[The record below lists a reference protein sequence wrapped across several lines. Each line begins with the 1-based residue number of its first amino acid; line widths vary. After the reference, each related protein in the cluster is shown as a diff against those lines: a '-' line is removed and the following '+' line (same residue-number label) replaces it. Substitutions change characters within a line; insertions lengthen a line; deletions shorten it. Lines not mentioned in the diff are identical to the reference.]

1 MSRNLILER
10 NVGTYYSVNDELY
23 ILETFSDDPSTVV
36 GSLSYPGR
44 LFKMH
49 TVYPIVL
56 RVSKNGITASGDT
69 AFEENKETH
78 PEHYL

>member
-23 ILETFSDDPSTVV
+23 ILETFSDDPTTVV
-36 GSLSYPGR
+36 GSLAYPGR

-56 RVSKNGITASGDT
+56 RVSKNGITAGGEI
-69 AFEENKETH
+69 AEELPQETH
-78 PEHYL
+78 PEYYL